1 MNRPYNTLKISASII
16 PIVLGHSLPLYANQI
31 CQTDN
36 IELTNPTPKY
46 LQHTKGTVTD
56 SQTDLMW
63 YVCSEACDTP
73 TDYTWEEALNY
84 VEEFNAQ
91 VKFAHYSDWR
101 LPNIRELATLAE
113 LQCFHPAINMTVFPD
128 TLPLH
133 YWSSS
138 PYKFYPHYSWYMN
151 FKDGVYTYG
160 DRTDK
165 KHIRL
170 VRDASSQHKYNN
182 E

>member
-1 MNRPYNTLKISASII
+1 MSRQQHTHKINAWII
-16 PIVLGHSLPLYANQI
+16 IVALSKSLPLHANQI

-36 IELTNPTPKY
+36 IELTNPTSNY
-46 LQHTKGTVTD
+46 IQHTNGTVTD

-63 YVCSEACDTP
+63 HVCSIECDTP
-73 TDYTWEEALNY
+73 SVYTWEEALNY
-84 VEEFNAQ
+84 VEQFNTQ
-91 VKFAHYSDWR
+91 VKFAGYTDWR

-113 LQCFHPAINMTVFPD
+113 LQCFHPAINVSVFPD
-128 TLPLH
+128 TLPFH

-151 FKDGVYTYG
+151 FEDGVYTYG

-170 VRDASSQHKYNN
+170 VRNAES
-182 E
+182 

>member
-1 MNRPYNTLKISASII
+1 MNRLYSTSTTNAVILFIGLSS
-16 PIVLGHSLPLYANQI
+16 SLPLYANQI

-36 IELTNPTPKY
+36 IKFTNPTHKY
-46 LQHTKGTVTD
+46 LQHTNGTVTD
-56 SQTDLMW
+56 NETDLMW
-63 YVCSEACDTP
+63 YVCSEECNTP

-84 VEEFNAQ
+84 VEEFNTHI
-91 VKFAHYSDWR
+91 KFANYTDWR

-113 LQCFHPAINMTVFPD
+113 LQCFRPAINITVFPN

-151 FKDGVYTYG
+151 FEDGVYTYG

-165 KHIRL
+165 KHLRL
-170 VRDASSQHKYNN
+170 VRDAGS
-182 E
+182 

>member
-1 MNRPYNTLKISASII
+1 MKRQKNTHKTKLLL
-16 PIVLGHSLPLYANQI
+16 IVIALNKSLPLYANQV

-36 IELTNPTPKY
+36 IELTSPTSKY
-46 LQHTKGTVTD
+46 IQHTNGTVTD

-63 YVCSEACDTP
+63 YVCSTECPPP
-73 TDYTWEEALNY
+73 TTYTWEEALGY
-84 VEEFNAQ
+84 VEQFNTQ
-91 VKFAHYSDWR
+91 ITFANYTDWR

-113 LQCFHPAINMTVFPD
+113 LQCFRPAINVSVFPD

-151 FKDGVYTYG
+151 FEDGVYTYG

-165 KHIRL
+165 KYIRL
-170 VRDASSQHKYNN
+170 VRDAND
-182 E
+182 